1 MNFPNIINEILAK
14 GYTLTQIAKAA
25 GMASPG
31 HVHDLK
37 SGRQEKVTWEVGEAL
52 RKLHQSAMRRK
63 ARK

>member
-14 GYTLTQIAKAA
+14 GYTLSQIAQAA
-25 GMASPG
+25 GMASSG